1 MAEPIEPV
9 PNEKISAGRGM
20 GKCCRFHWRG
30 KLTVVVPII
39 LLPMLIHGY
48 TSDLPEIVCLYLLVI
63 MAIFW
68 ITEAIPLYL
77 TSLFPIMFLP
87 VANFLSSDDVTK
99 HYFSGTVVMFYGGLV
114 VALAIEYCNLHQRIA
129 LKTIILVG
137 CSPRRL
143 LCGCM
148 LVSSFMSLWISNS
161 AGTAMMCP
169 IVKAVLNE
177 MESEK
182 IFDVFMTQE
191 EEPMEEGEPAH
202 LSKVAM
208 SFYFGVAYSATVGG
222 CGTLIGTGTNLVFK
236 GIYENTFPS
245 SKEEVSFPLFMAY
258 TVPLVVI
265 VNMICIYFSLLITH
279 MALFRS
285 GSKTGQALKKATD
298 NKDQVEVVLR
308 QRLKS
313 MGPMSCHEIQ
323 VVIVFT
329 LMIVL
334 LFTRK
339 PGVFTGWSSLIDAK
353 PVGTSSTVCF
363 CVILLFA
370 LPTQYTFFKY
380 CCGKAPFPARTIDSL
395 LSWDFLHRTCPW
407 GLCFLLGGGFAL
419 AEACKVSGV
428 TKYIANS
435 MSFAS
440 KMPLVSVLL
449 ILLMFTL
456 FCSAFTSNV
465 VVANIVLPIYCEL
478 AFHMEVHPLL
488 LTLPTCLITS
498 LVFLLPVSTPPNA
511 IICGYAH
518 IKSKYLMRAGLLP
531 TFWGLLLVFVN
542 SISWGM
548 VVIPEMKSFP
558 DWAKEYKNKTRGH
571 IIDKLTLYDT

>member
-1 MAEPIEPV
+1 MAEPNKPEPD
-9 PNEKISAGRGM
+9 EKISVKRCM
-20 GKCCRFHWRG
+20 KNCCLYHWRG
-30 KLTVVVPII
+30 KLTVLVPLI
-39 LLPMLIHGY
+39 LLPLLVHGCI
-48 TSDLPEIVCLYLLVI
+48 TQSPEIICLYLLVN

-77 TSLFPIMFLP
+77 TSLMPIMYLP
-87 VANFLSSDDVTK
+87 FANYLSSDDVTK

-129 LKTIILVG
+129 LRTIIIVG

-143 LCGCM
+143 LAGM
-148 LVSSFMSLWISNS
+148 MMVSSFMSLWISNS

-177 MESEK
+177 MDSEK
-182 IFDVFMTQE
+182 IFDVYMTQE
-191 EEPMEEGEPAH
+191 EEPMEEGDPPH
-202 LSKVAM
+202 LSMVAM

-236 GIYENTFPS
+236 GIYETTFPS

-258 TVPLVVI
+258 SIPLVVI
-265 VNMICIYFSLLITH
+265 ALMITMYLSLLLTH

-285 GSKTGQALKKATD
+285 GSKSGQALKQATR
-298 NKDQVEVVLR
+298 NKDQVETVLR
-308 QRLKS
+308 GRLEAL
-313 MGPMSCHEIQ
+313 GPMSCHEIQ
-323 VVIVFT
+323 VVIIFT

-339 PGVFTGWSSLIDAK
+339 PGVFTGWSSLLNAM
-353 PVGTSSTVCF
+353 PVGTSSTVCI

-380 CCGKAPFPARTIDSL
+380 CCGKAPFPGQTIDSL
-395 LSWDFLHRTCPW
+395 LSWEFLHRTLPW

-428 TKYIANS
+428 TKYIAKA
-435 MSFAS
+435 MSGIQVLPS
-440 KMPLVSVLL
+440 RLVLLL
-449 ILLMFTL
+449 ILIFTL

-478 AFHMEVHPLL
+478 AFHLEEHPLL
-488 LTLPTCLITS
+488 VTLPPTLITS

-511 IICGYAH
+511 IICGYGN
-518 IKSKYLMRAGLLP
+518 IKTKYLIKAGLLP
-531 TFWGLLLVFVN
+531 TFWGLFWVYLN
-542 SISWGM
+542 SLTWGM
-548 VVIPEMKSFP
+548 VVFPEMSSFP
-558 DWAKEYKNKTRGH
+558 DWAKEYKNKTKGG
-571 IIDKLTLYDT
+571 IQLDNIPVFN